1 MTVHDDGLRFDTAS
15 VRVDRIKED
24 QDYEGIRVTFV
35 GYLEASRLP
44 AQIDIGFGDAITPEP
59 SLNH

>member
-1 MTVHDDGLRFDTAS
+1 MTVQDDGLRFDPAS
-15 VRVDRIKED
+15 VKVDRIKED

-44 AQIDIGFGDAITPEP
+44 VQMISASGTPSP
-59 SLNH
+59 PNL